1 MTMEQN
7 ERKRIDMLIAR
18 ILIAKPELTPR
29 TLRRIV
35 PNLDH
40 YDDQALAQKIEHL
53 RRQNAKRPPLKL

>member
-1 MTMEQN
+1 VTVDQS

-35 PNLDH
+35 PNLDQ
-40 YDDQALAQKIEHL
+40 YDDQALAQKIEPL
-53 RRQNAKRPPLKL
+53 RRQNAKRRL